1 MNNLKILFLQLWSD
15 FYGGVETVND
25 TLVKQF
31 NIDGNDAQIL
41 CMWSTGKKE
50 EVKST
55 DYKKEVISEYP
66 IRESYKKIA
75 NKLKKMDIKFV
86 AKGIIKNIKFYFKKA
101 NHYSKF
107 YKKIKKINPEFII
120 VSNIELIKY
129 IPKKYL
135 KKCVMHMHSG
145 VDYYFYK
152 ESKKLL
158 KLIKKYQYKILKLIW
173 LSPQLNE
180 LAISKGLTN
189 STYMYNPVK
198 YKSDYISSLDL
209 NKITFIGRFAEEK
222 RPWILTNIFNKMDNK
237 DWNLELYGS
246 GDETKLSITPN
257 IKIMGPTSNVKEVL
271 LNSSLLALTSKRE
284 GFPMVILEAYEC
296 GVPVIA
302 FDFGIS
308 SKEIIVDGKTGFI
321 VNLDNEDEYL
331 EKLKLF
337 CSDHKLRKK
346 MGIESKRFVKN
357 FYPEIVVKRWYKL
370 FRGGL

>member
-1 MNNLKILFLQLWSD
+1 MKILFLQLWSD

-25 TLVKQF
+25 TLVRQF
-31 NIDGNDAQIL
+31 NIDDIDAQIL
-41 CMWSTGKKE
+41 CMWSTGKNE

-55 DYKKEVISEYP
+55 NYKKEVIAKYP
-66 IRESYKKIA
+66 IRESYKKIIDS
-75 NKLKKMDIKFV
+75 LKKLDFKFV
-86 AKGIIKNIKFYFKKA
+86 VKCIIKNIKYYLKKI

-120 VSNIELIKY
+120 ISNIELVKY

-158 KLIKKYQYKILKLIW
+158 RLIKKYQDKILKLIW
-173 LSPQLNE
+173 LSPKLNE

-198 YKSDYISSLDL
+198 YKTDSISNLNL

-222 RPWILTNIFNKMDNK
+222 RPWVLTSIFDRMDNK
-237 DWNLELYGS
+237 DWSLELYGS
-246 GDETKLSITPN
+246 GDETKLNKSPN
-257 IKIMGPTSNVKEVL
+257 IKIMGATNNVKKVL

-337 CSDHKLRKK
+337 CSDDKLRKK
-346 MGIESKRFVKN
+346 MGIEAKKFVKN

-370 FRGGL
+370 FRGDL

>member
-1 MNNLKILFLQLWSD
+1 MNDLKILFLQLWSD

-31 NIDGNDAQIL
+31 NNDGNVAQIL

-50 EVKST
+50 DVKST
-55 DYKKEVISEYP
+55 DYIKEFISEYP
-66 IRESYKKIA
+66 VRESYKKIL
-75 NKLKKMDIKFV
+75 NKLKKIDFKFV
-86 AKGIIKNIKFYFKKA
+86 IKSIIKNIKYYCKKI
-101 NHYSKF
+101 NNYRKF
-107 YKKIKKINPEFII
+107 YNNIKKINPEYII

-135 KKCVMHMHSG
+135 KKSVMHMHSG

-158 KLIKKYQYKILKLIW
+158 KLIKKYQNRILKLIW

-189 STYMYNPVK
+189 STYMYNPVR
-198 YKSDYISSLDL
+198 YKSESVSNLNT

-222 RPWILTNIFNKMDNK
+222 RPWILTDIFNKMDKNN
-237 DWNLELYGS
+237 WCLELYGS
-246 GDETKLSITPN
+246 GDQTKLAKSPN
-257 IKIMGPTSNVKEVL
+257 IKIMGPTNDVKNVL
-271 LNSSLLALTSKRE
+271 LNSSLLALTSYRE

-296 GVPVIA
+296 GVPVISYN
-302 FDFGIS
+302 FGIS
-308 SKEIIVDGKTGFI
+308 SSEIIINGKTGFV
-321 VNLDNEDEYL
+321 VNLDDEKEYL

-337 CSDHKLRKK
+337 CSDKKLREK
-346 MGIESKRFVKN
+346 MSIEAKEFVKS
-357 FYPEIVVKRWYKL
+357 FYPEVIVQRWYNL
-370 FRGGL
+370 FRGDL